1 MIEIQDVQT
10 NDIDDIINRL
20 LGEKEQPFEIYVPK
34 STQTFAS
41 SNRDI
46 ANDYAMLAFV
56 GQKLNEVA
64 DDFTYYYVSPS
75 AHDSVLFEV
84 KTKKIKQLAET
95 ILNISYGYSND
106 SEEDE
111 IYFLDDVYDFIE
123 KVTTGEVIS
132 VCPEFI
138 EDYQE
143 YNGYADESEG
153 SDE

>member
-1 MIEIQDVQT
+1 MIEIQDIQT
-10 NDIDDIINRL
+10 NNIDDIINRL
-20 LGEKEQPFEIYVPK
+20 LDEKEQPFEIYVPK
-34 STQTFAS
+34 STQTFSS

-56 GQKLNEVA
+56 GQKLDEVA

-84 KTKKIKQLAET
+84 KTNNIKQLAET
-95 ILNISYGYSND
+95 ILNISYGYGND

-123 KVTTGEVIS
+123 KVITGEVVS
-132 VCPEFI
+132 VCPDFI

-143 YNGYADESEG
+143 YNEYADESEG